1 MSSKASTNHAAVF
14 SSLLVLSLCAVG
26 ITFLHLSIMANNLA
40 IFGVAAV
47 MAGLVL
53 FQYMNLKGEGGLI
66 YWVLIVPLALFA
78 ILLFLLMPD
87 VCHFSVDFLRGL

>member
-1 MSSKASTNHAAVF
+1 MSSKASTNHAAIF